1 MSILASKR
9 KENQAE
15 YVAKARKIHVET
27 LNFLSRLSSRY
38 GRMLGPETAKLAA
51 EVEIYAEKANGI
63 YPSSPGCVV
72 LRERHL
78 LEAKASLNALDGQLG
93 FCFEVMALNPEGC
106 YRTQDGLMEAKNAS
120 RKLDKTAERLGALI
134 DEEYRLLQGVLDSDK
149 RRAKQMK

>member
-15 YVAKARKIHVET
+15 YVAKARKIHIET
-27 LNFLSRLSSRY
+27 LHFLSRLSARY
-38 GRMLGPETAKLAA
+38 ARLLGTEVAKLAA

-78 LEAKASLNALDGQLG
+78 LEAKASLQALDAQLG
-93 FCFEVMALNPEGC
+93 LCFEVMALNPEGC
-106 YRTQDGLMEAKNAS
+106 YRTENGFMEAKNANK
-120 RKLDKTAERLGALI
+120 KLDKTAERLGVLI
-134 DEEYRLLQGVLDSDK
+134 DEEYRLLQAVLDSDK
-149 RRAKQMK
+149 KRVSKMK